1 MTSIITASELEYLDE
16 TELRVKLHHIWQDLI
31 RTEQGSQERAQA
43 VASLENIEQA
53 LCRRLFD
60 WSKP

>member
-1 MTSIITASELEYLDE
+1 MNKLITALELEYLDE
-16 TELRVKLHHIWQDLI
+16 TELRLKLHHVWQDLM
-31 RTEQGSQERAQA
+31 RTEQGSLERAQA

-60 WSKP
+60 RSKP